1 MAHTREK
8 ERERERERGKKIA
21 AAATT
26 AFDILFYHIDIILKM
41 APNRILP
48 WVGAQEKYH

>member
-1 MAHTREK
+1 MAHTRE
-8 ERERERERGKKIA
+8 RDRGKKI

-41 APNRILP
+41 ALNGILP